1 MLGFQGKPMGR
12 REFIA
17 LLGSTAAV
25 WPLTAHAEQRKV
37 PTIGVLDHM
46 SREQYGLVTAL
57 YRID

>member
-1 MLGFQGKPMGR
+1 MGR

-25 WPLTAHAEQRKV
+25 WPLTVRAEQRKV

-46 SREQYGLVTAL
+46 SREQYGLVTAS
-57 YRID
+57 Y

>member
-1 MLGFQGKPMGR
+1 MRR

-25 WPLTAHAEQRKV
+25 SPLIAHAEQRKV

-46 SREQYGLVTAL
+46 GREQYGLVTAS
-57 YRID
+57 Y

>member
-1 MLGFQGKPMGR
+1 MLGSQGKPMRR

-46 SREQYGLVTAL
+46 SREQYGLVTAS
-57 YRID
+57 Y